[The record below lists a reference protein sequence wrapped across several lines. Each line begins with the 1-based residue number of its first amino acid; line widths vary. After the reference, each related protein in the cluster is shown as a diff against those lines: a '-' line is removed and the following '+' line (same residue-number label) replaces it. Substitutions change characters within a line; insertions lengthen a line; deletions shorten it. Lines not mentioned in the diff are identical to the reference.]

1 MISAQLCFN
10 NTAKDGSGFLTAFAA
25 AAACYTNDP

>member
-25 AAACYTNDP
+25 AECYTNDP